1 MATDSGDDF
10 LAFLT
15 SPWEPPAPV
24 PSDARMVRVVC
35 AERVEQDAMDRD
47 VLVIDLGVVGHG
59 DPFHPGDL
67 IIQDPGLTGIR
78 EVIDIQLYPDE
89 RTRIGLVVR
98 PVAMLLDPESAPP
111 PKPRDE
117 SDDYEEF

>member
-1 MATDSGDDF
+1 MTIDSGDEF

-35 AERVEQDAMDRD
+35 AERVDQDAMDRD
-47 VLVIDLGVVGHG
+47 VLVIDLGVDGHG

-67 IIQDPGLTGIR
+67 VIQDPGLTGLR
-78 EVIDIQLYPDE
+78 VVVDIQLYPDA
-89 RTRIGLVVR
+89 RTQLGLVVR

-111 PKPRDE
+111 PETRDE
-117 SDDYEEF
+117 SDDEEAF